1 MKDLL
6 LTLSKLIDTFV
17 NALGRGVSWLTTIL
31 MFIICVDVILRYLFS
46 SSANWIVELE
56 WHISAV
62 IFLIGA
68 SYTLMYDKHV
78 RVDLFYERLDTRKR
92 NWVNVLG
99 ILIFVVP
106 WSIVLIYHGW
116 NYAASSFSYGQ
127 GSSQPN
133 GLPARYIIKSFI
145 PIGFCLLLLA
155 GMSIVIK
162 SIYQREDIWK
172 E

>member
-1 MKDLL
+1 MRDLL
-6 LTLSKLIDTFV
+6 LTISKLIDTFV

-31 MFIICVDVILRYLFS
+31 MLIICVDVILRYLFS

-68 SYTLMYDKHV
+68 SYTLMYNKHV
-78 RVDLFYERLDTRKR
+78 RVDLFYERLDTPKR

-106 WSIVLIYHGW
+106 WSIVLIYYGW
-116 NYAASSFSYGQ
+116 NYAASAFSYGQ

-145 PIGFCLLLLA
+145 PIGFSLLLLA